1 MAGFAAVIGAW
12 SLAGLLLATQAW
24 FAGAV
29 RGEPIAWGRTL
40 AIWLAW
46 AYAWALLTPLALAL
60 ATRFPIVLPRRW
72 QAAAV
77 HAVSGAALAAL
88 NLALFAAVAP
98 LVGAISAGPTWA
110 ATFSRL
116 LATTFLLNL
125 PVYWLL
131 VGAAHA
137 LRAARRAAEH
147 QVRQA
152 RLESQLADAR
162 LVALRA
168 QLEPHFLFNALN
180 TVAVLMREDVE
191 AADRVLVQLSVLLR
205 RALQV
210 GEAIEIPLREELA
223 LAEAYLA
230 VEQARFADR
239 MAYRVEVDGALLDA
253 RVPSLILQPLVE
265 NAIRHGLAARAES
278 GRVEIT
284 VAAHDG
290 ALRLSVY
297 DDGPGITPAAVDGVG
312 LSNTRARLDLLYG
325 DRCVFRIG
333 PAPGGGT
340 LAEMSIP
347 LRTGTPS

>member
-1 MAGFAAVIGAW
+1 MIGAW
-12 SLAGLLLATQAW
+12 TLAGMLLATQAW

-60 ATRFPIVLPRRW
+60 AARFPIVRPRLW
-72 QAAAV
+72 QASAV
-77 HAVSGAALAAL
+77 HGVSGAALAAL

-98 LVGAISAGPTWA
+98 AVGAISAGPTWA

-147 QVRQA
+147 DVRQA
-152 RLESQLADAR
+152 RLESQLAEAR

-191 AADRVLVQLSVLLR
+191 AADRVLVQLSGLLR

-210 GEAIEIPLREELA
+210 GEAVEIPLRDELA

-239 MAYRVEVDGALLDA
+239 MAYRVDVDAALLDA

-265 NAIRHGLAARAES
+265 NAIRHGLAARAGV
-278 GRVEIT
+278 GRVEIA
-284 VAAHDG
+284 VAVHDG
-290 ALRLSVY
+290 VLRLAVR
-297 DDGPGITPAAVDGVG
+297 DDGPGMAPAAVDGVG
-312 LSNTRARLDLLYG
+312 LSNTRARLQLLYG
-325 DRCVFRIG
+325 DRHAFRIG
-333 PAPGGGT
+333 AAPGGGT
-340 LAEMSIP
+340 MAAMSIP
-347 LRTGTPS
+347 LRKATPS

>member
-77 HAVSGAALAAL
+77 HAVSGGALAAL

-265 NAIRHGLAARAES
+265 NAIRHGLGARAES

-284 VAAHDG
+284 GAAHDG

>member
-77 HAVSGAALAAL
+77 HAVSGGALAAL

-191 AADRVLVQLSVLLR
+191 ALPTA
-205 RALQV
+205 
-210 GEAIEIPLREELA
+210 PL
-223 LAEAYLA
+223 
-230 VEQARFADR
+230 
-239 MAYRVEVDGALLDA
+239 
-253 RVPSLILQPLVE
+253 
-265 NAIRHGLAARAES
+265 
-278 GRVEIT
+278 
-284 VAAHDG
+284 
-290 ALRLSVY
+290 
-297 DDGPGITPAAVDGVG
+297 
-312 LSNTRARLDLLYG
+312 
-325 DRCVFRIG
+325 
-333 PAPGGGT
+333 
-340 LAEMSIP
+340 
-347 LRTGTPS
+347 